1 MGLLYS
7 RQNRNNNIL
16 RNNKEI
22 PKNHDKNKFILLTS
36 KICGHCQPFK
46 KNQMP
51 KIKSV
56 IDKKVNLDLF
66 SIEIPTFD
74 NKEIPEYAGIEIPKN
89 LENIAIWYPFIIMIS
104 KKDWNYLMKNGFDI
118 DPNKVLTSDGQ
129 RKTLNIDYLTN
140 LEHIEIF
147 NAQELPLTSES
158 IIKWINEN
166 LSKPK
171 YQDDSDDIEIKNQD
185 ESKYDIKNEDE
196 EKPQDFYK
204 ITFVAKR

>member
-16 RNNKEI
+16 RNNNEI
-22 PKNHDKNKFILLTS
+22 PKNHDRNKFILLTS

-51 KIKSV
+51 KIKSA

-66 SIEIPTFD
+66 SIEIPNFD
-74 NKEIPEYAGIEIPKN
+74 NKKIPEYAGIEIPKN
-89 LENIAIWYPFIIMIS
+89 LENIAMWYPFIVMIS
-104 KKDWNYLMKNGFDI
+104 KKDWNYLMKNGLDI
-118 DPNKVLTSDGQ
+118 DPDKVLISNGQ
-129 RKTLNIDYLTN
+129 GKNLNIDYLTN

-171 YQDDSDDIEIKNQD
+171 YQDDSDDIEIKNQN

-204 ITFVAKR
+204 ITFVTKR